1 MEHKKFGLRNTRSK
15 KPHRQ
20 ELRSYG
26 TAAEAVLW
34 KSLRRRQ
41 LLGKKFRR
49 QYSIGRY
56 IVDFYCPENR
66 LVVEL
71 DGDAHFSTTIEGYES
86 ERTQFLNGLGLT
98 IVRFENRD
106 LLENLDGVL
115 EAIKNA
121 CDRQSA

>member
-1 MEHKKFGLRNTRSK
+1 MAKDNVIFNRRSK
-15 KPHRQ
+15 KDTRRK
-20 ELRSYG
+20 LRKSG
-26 TAAEAVLW
+26 TAPEAVLW
-34 KSLRRRQ
+34 THLQRKQ
-41 LLGKKFRR
+41 ILGKLFRR
-49 QYSIGRY
+49 QVGIGRY

-86 ERTQFLNGLGLT
+86 ERTQFFNGLGLT